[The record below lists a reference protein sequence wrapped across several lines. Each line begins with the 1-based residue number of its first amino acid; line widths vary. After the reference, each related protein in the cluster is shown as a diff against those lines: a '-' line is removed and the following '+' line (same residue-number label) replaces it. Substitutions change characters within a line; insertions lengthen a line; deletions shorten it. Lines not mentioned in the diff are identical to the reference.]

1 MLCFHALRLVSSFIT
16 IHVFP
21 QLSTWLLRVDVQIS
35 YLGEVAGGVAPPA
48 MPRRRHSD
56 AEAVAHQ
63 SVADIL
69 CKHECQT

>member
-1 MLCFHALRLVSSFIT
+1 MYSPSLVYGLERPLT
-16 IHVFP
+16 
-21 QLSTWLLRVDVQIS
+21 LRVDVQIS